1 MHTVSAVE
9 PSQLLVLTAVG
20 LLAGAV
26 NAVAGGGSMISFPA
40 LVAMGIPPVT
50 ANVTNSVA
58 ALPGYLGG
66 SLGYRAE
73 LAGQGPR
80 IARLTL
86 VSVAGATAGALT
98 LLAVSAEVFRA
109 VVPGLVLASALMLV
123 VQPRVAAWAARRR
136 TGGPHPAAMLS
147 AQFAVA
153 FYGGFFVAGLG
164 IVMLAALGMLLDDT
178 TQRLNALKGVL
189 SLVVGAASTVAF
201 VLLTAVAWGPAA
213 LLAGT
218 GLVGGRLGVL
228 AARRVPSAALR
239 WTVAAWGV
247 AVAVAL
253 EVSRHVP

>member
-1 MHTVSAVE
+1 MHTVRVVDVT
-9 PSQLLVLTAVG
+9 QLLVLTAVG
-20 LLAGAV
+20 VLAGAV

-40 LVAMGIPPVT
+40 LVAMGVPPVT

-86 VSVAGATAGALT
+86 VSVAGAAAGALT

-109 VVPGLVLASALMLV
+109 VVPGLVLGSALMLL
-123 VQPRVAAWAARRR
+123 VQPRVAAWSARRG
-136 TGGPHPAAMLS
+136 GGPRPGALLS

-189 SLVVGAASTVAF
+189 SLVVGAASAVAF
-201 VLLTAVAWGPAA
+201 VFLTAVAWGPAA
-213 LLAGT
+213 LLAVT

>member
-1 MHTVSAVE
+1 VSGVWQWAV
-9 PSQLLVLTAVG
+9 LVAVG

-40 LVAMGIPPVT
+40 LLAMGIPPVT

-66 SLGYRAE
+66 SIGYAAE
-73 LAGQGPR
+73 LTGQGRR
-80 IARLTL
+80 IARLAVVT
-86 VSVAGATAGALT
+86 VAGSACGALT
-98 LLAVSAEVFRA
+98 LLAVSDEVFRA
-109 VVPGLVLASALMLV
+109 VVPGLVLASAVMLAA
-123 VQPRVAAWAARRR
+123 QPRLASWLVRRR
-136 TGGPHPAAMLS
+136 GGPGRAGLQS
-147 AQFAVA
+147 SQFAVS

-164 IVMLAALGMLLDDT
+164 IIMLAALGLFVDDT

-189 SLVVGAASTVAF
+189 SLVVGSASAVFF
-201 VLLTAVAWGPAA
+201 VFLTPVAWGPAV
-213 LLAGT
+213 LLAAT

-228 AARRVPSAALR
+228 AARRISPAALR

-247 AVAVAL
+247 GIAIAL

>member
-1 MHTVSAVE
+1 MD
-9 PSQLLVLTAVG
+9 QLLVLTVVG

-40 LVAMGIPPVT
+40 LVAMGVPPVT

-86 VSVAGATAGALT
+86 VSVAGAAAGALT

-109 VVPGLVLASALMLV
+109 VVPWLVLASALMLV

-136 TGGPHPAAMLS
+136 AGGPRRAALLS

-164 IVMLAALGMLLDDT
+164 IVMLATLGMLLDDT

-189 SLVVGAASTVAF
+189 SLVG
-201 VLLTAVAWGPAA
+201 GPRPRSRSCSSPPWP
-213 LLAGT
+213 G
-218 GLVGGRLGVL
+218 
-228 AARRVPSAALR
+228 ARRPCWPSPG
-239 WTVAAWGV
+239 WPVAGSGCWPLGASPRPRSAGRSPRGASPSPSLW
-247 AVAVAL
+247 
-253 EVSRHVP
+253 R